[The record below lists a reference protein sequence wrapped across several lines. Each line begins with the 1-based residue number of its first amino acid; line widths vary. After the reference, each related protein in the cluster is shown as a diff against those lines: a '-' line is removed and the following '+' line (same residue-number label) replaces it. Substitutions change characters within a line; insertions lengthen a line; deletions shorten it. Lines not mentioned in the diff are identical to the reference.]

1 MMILTIQPSWLKNAP
16 TAPLTMVRGR
26 NTANIVRV
34 EAITDIDTSCV
45 ACTAASLGF
54 TFLSICEVMFSN
66 TTIASSTTIPMAMVN
81 ALIEMM
87 LRVLP
92 VANRY
97 ITEAT
102 NEIGIES
109 TMINVALHLPRKM
122 KTTSI
127 TMKKVVKMVSFN
139 ELMVLTMFSEPSMMM
154 FTLTSEGRSFCIFLS
169 SRMMP
174 LETFTA
180 LASVCF

>member
-1 MMILTIQPSWLKNAP
+1 
-16 TAPLTMVRGR
+16 
-26 NTANIVRV
+26 
-34 EAITDIDTSCV
+34 
-45 ACTAASLGF
+45 
-54 TFLSICEVMFSN
+54 
-66 TTIASSTTIPMAMVN
+66 MAMVN

-169 SRMMP
+169 SRLMP